1 MLKRSLLPIIILLA
15 FVSCGEK
22 RYPSELVMADSA
34 YMRGDYK
41 RADSLLDVYIVNS
54 SVNNDEDSY
63 AYSRLL
69 CLCKKFVRSGI
80 TGSDLPLADSLSSY
94 FKNRGAIRK
103 YGLSCIFLGN
113 AFQNGEDYPSAMECY
128 LTSRQISMELND
140 SVMLGWVEK
149 AIGNLYFDQ
158 RMLDKCIPYY
168 QHCYEI
174 AHAMKDTL
182 RMAQTSYQMALVSTI
197 KSDADSAIYFYEK
210 TIDLG
215 QNSQLASL
223 ILPAAKQ
230 QISDIYIQVEEYGN
244 ALKYMSRDSMNSANW
259 GYFHYGQHHLDSAA
273 FYFKKVYENEKLRGR
288 ADMLFMLS
296 AIEEEKGNVVNA
308 LGYLHRYVSTLDS
321 LQAQSRTE
329 ETMRVQAQFNYNT
342 IQREALEYE
351 HEANRAHVI
360 LIIVVALVVFIAVIT
375 ALLWSRFKEKKER
388 EMEAFRKE
396 YANAV
401 DTYQHNLESLRI
413 IDDTRKTTIGV
424 MQSKMLTIEHELRE
438 ENEQL
443 KEKLSKMREHSNIQ
457 KSIKRAQ
464 DYFNSQIVQHIY
476 ALEEKPLVKLNKA
489 DKEKLLRTTREYFP
503 SLIKD
508 LNQAEGITQ
517 QALYTAILVS
527 LNVHSSGISNLLDI
541 SSQQVANLKRV
552 VNTALFNDSSARTL
566 YTNLIQH
573 YEIFVN

>member
-1 MLKRSLLPIIILLA
+1 MLKRSLLPIIIILA
-15 FVSCGEK
+15 FISCGEK

-94 FKNRGAIRK
+94 FKNHGAIRK

-113 AFQNGEDYPSAMECY
+113 AFQKGEDYPSAMECY

-182 RMAQTSYQMALVSTI
+182 RMAQTSYKMALVSTI

-223 ILPAAKQ
+223 ILSAAKQ

-273 FYFKKVYENEKLRGR
+273 FYFKEVYENEKLRGR

-308 LGYLHRYVSTLDS
+308 LGYLQRYVSTLDS
-321 LQAQSRTE
+321 LQAQTRTE
-329 ETMRVQAQFNYNT
+329 ETMRVQAQFNYNNINT
-342 IQREALEYE
+342 KLQKTVHENEKLTNTLIIILFVIIVLLLISLIVFKEYHHKKSSELERERLFRMEEQRKYMQSVDRIEENNKRIAVLEKQLSEALDNHDLNAIERIKLDKAWLYSE
-351 HEANRAHVI
+351 NESIQKIQERNI
-360 LIIVVALVVFIAVIT
+360 ALRNLLLNSNVYCNIT
-375 ALLWSRFKEKKER
+375 RSKDNCDIRMSDNDWKELER
-388 EMEAFRKE
+388 
-396 YANAV
+396 
-401 DTYQHNLESLRI
+401 L
-413 IDDTRKTTIGV
+413 IDDVYDGFTSRL
-424 MQSKMLTIEHELRE
+424 LTICNLSEIELRTC
-438 ENEQL
+438 
-443 KEKLSKMREHSNIQ
+443 
-457 KSIKRAQ
+457 
-464 DYFNSQIVQHIY
+464 Y
-476 ALEEKPLVKLNKA
+476 
-489 DKEKLLRTTREYFP
+489 
-503 SLIKD
+503 LIKVGVP
-508 LNQAEGITQ
+508 LKNIAQILCLSLQGVSMTRSR
-517 QALYTAILVS
+517 LYEKILKKK
-527 LNVHSSGISNLLDI
+527 G
-541 SSQQVANLKRV
+541 
-552 VNTALFNDSSARTL
+552 SAPEFD
-566 YTNLIQH
+566 NFIKN
-573 YEIFVN
+573 F

>member
-375 ALLWSRFKEKKER
+375 ALLLSRFKEKKER

>member
-1 MLKRSLLPIIILLA
+1 MLKRSLLPIIIILA

-69 CLCKKFVRSGI
+69 CLCEKFVRSGI

-215 QNSQLASL
+215 KNSQLASL
-223 ILPAAKQ
+223 ILAAAKQ
-230 QISDIYIQVEEYGN
+230 QISDIYIQIEEYGN
-244 ALKYMSRDSMNSANW
+244 ALKYMSRDSINSANW

-273 FYFKKVYENEKLRGR
+273 FYFKEVYENEKLRGR

-308 LGYLHRYVSTLDS
+308 IDYLHRYVSTLDS
-321 LQAQSRTE
+321 LQAQTRTE
-329 ETMRVQAQFNYNT
+329 ETMRVQAQFNYNN
-342 IQREALEYE
+342 IQREALEHE

-443 KEKLSKMREHSNIQ
+443 KEKLSKMRELSNIQ
-457 KSIKRAQ
+457 KSIKRTQ

>member
-1 MLKRSLLPIIILLA
+1 MLKRILLPIIIILA
-15 FVSCGEK
+15 FVSCGDDDAMHE
-22 RYPSELVMADSA
+22 RLDYLSSCNRQDTVFSERWLPMADSLVT
-34 YMRGDYK
+34 YFDHRGSANERLMAHYLKGRVFHDMGEAP
-41 RADSLLDVYIVNS
+41 RAIDSYHNAIACADTTDTNCDIRTLGCVYAQMADVYHKVLLLSDAVS
-54 SVNNDEDSY
+54 SWREAMHY
-63 AYSRLL
+63 AYVINDTVCWLYDYVMIGNDYLL
-69 CLCKKFVRSGI
+69 MNRTDSAEIILKDALSKYQRYGRDDLAIHVLWSLMHLYSGI
-80 TGSDLPLADSLSSY
+80 AEKSEEL
-94 FKNRGAIRK
+94 K
-103 YGLSCIFLGN
+103 
-113 AFQNGEDYPSAMECY
+113 
-128 LTSRQISMELND
+128 QI
-140 SVMLGWVEK
+140 
-149 AIGNLYFDQ
+149 
-158 RMLDKCIPYY
+158 
-168 QHCYEI
+168 
-174 AHAMKDTL
+174 
-182 RMAQTSYQMALVSTI
+182 
-197 KSDADSAIYFYEK
+197 
-210 TIDLG
+210 
-215 QNSQLASL
+215 
-223 ILPAAKQ
+223 
-230 QISDIYIQVEEYGN
+230 ISDIEFSKLPYDDNNELHPSFRQFYYYKGRYFEIVE
-244 ALKYMSRDSMNSANW
+244 
-259 GYFHYGQHHLDSAA
+259 QLDSAE
-273 FYFKKVYENEKLRGR
+273 YYYRKVYRPNMKPHENDPMYRGLLSVFKKRHQ
-288 ADMLFMLS
+288 ADSIAKYAQLFCEANDS
-296 AIEEEKGNVVNA
+296 SIAISDRELTA
-308 LGYLHRYVSTLDS
+308 RLAASYR
-321 LQAQSRTE
+321 
-329 ETMRVQAQFNYNT
+329 YNT
-342 IQREALEYE
+342 IQREALEHE

-413 IDDTRKTTIGV
+413 IDETRKTTIGV

-443 KEKLSKMREHSNIQ
+443 KEKLSKMREQSNIQ
-457 KSIKRAQ
+457 KSIKRTQ

>member
-1 MLKRSLLPIIILLA
+1 M
-15 FVSCGEK
+15 
-22 RYPSELVMADSA
+22 
-34 YMRGDYK
+34 
-41 RADSLLDVYIVNS
+41 
-54 SVNNDEDSY
+54 
-63 AYSRLL
+63 
-69 CLCKKFVRSGI
+69 
-80 TGSDLPLADSLSSY
+80 
-94 FKNRGAIRK
+94 
-103 YGLSCIFLGN
+103 
-113 AFQNGEDYPSAMECY
+113 
-128 LTSRQISMELND
+128 
-140 SVMLGWVEK
+140 
-149 AIGNLYFDQ
+149 
-158 RMLDKCIPYY
+158 
-168 QHCYEI
+168 
-174 AHAMKDTL
+174 
-182 RMAQTSYQMALVSTI
+182 
-197 KSDADSAIYFYEK
+197 
-210 TIDLG
+210 
-215 QNSQLASL
+215 
-223 ILPAAKQ
+223 
-230 QISDIYIQVEEYGN
+230 
-244 ALKYMSRDSMNSANW
+244 
-259 GYFHYGQHHLDSAA
+259 
-273 FYFKKVYENEKLRGR
+273 
-288 ADMLFMLS
+288 
-296 AIEEEKGNVVNA
+296 
-308 LGYLHRYVSTLDS
+308 
-321 LQAQSRTE
+321 
-329 ETMRVQAQFNYNT
+329 
-342 IQREALEYE
+342 
-351 HEANRAHVI
+351 
-360 LIIVVALVVFIAVIT
+360 ALVVFIAVIT

-443 KEKLSKMREHSNIQ
+443 KEKLSKMREQSNIQ
-457 KSIKRAQ
+457 KSIKRTQ